1 MVGIDNPGGPVR
13 GPRTEALFDRVVGL
27 GMVGRLAR
35 ITVNAPLRVLAYHEI
50 KDASGFAAQMEH
62 IAGRYRPVSVA
73 EVLRWLDG
81 GALPPAAVWVTFD
94 DGDPTV
100 VEHGLPV
107 LDDYGVPATM
117 FMCPGVV
124 DTDQPYWWQIV
135 ESIAPGE
142 VADLKLVEDARRV
155 DRVAE
160 LAEVF
165 AHRHGVRPTR
175 PQLTSGQLERWL
187 ASGRDVGNHTWDHP
201 LLDRCDER
209 DQERQIVM
217 AHEWIV
223 DRVAPE
229 QLVFAYPNGNGAPRA
244 DAVLDRLGYRVSA
257 LFDHRLTSMTGSG
270 RLSRL
275 RTNADGDLARFRS
288 IVSGVHPTIHRLR
301 GGR

>member
-1 MVGIDNPGGPVR
+1 
-13 GPRTEALFDRVVGL
+13 
-27 GMVGRLAR
+27 MVGRLAR

-50 KDASGFAAQMEH
+50 KDAGGFAAQMEH
-62 IAGRYRPVSVA
+62 IAGRYRPVSVG
-73 EVLRWLDG
+73 EVLGWLDG
-81 GALPPAAVWVTFD
+81 RALPPAAVWVTFD

-100 VEHGLPV
+100 VERGLPV
-107 LDDYGVPATM
+107 LERYGVPATM
-117 FMCPGVV
+117 FICPGVV

-142 VADLKLVEDARRV
+142 VAGLKLVDDARRV

-165 AHRHGVRPTR
+165 AQHHGVRPTR
-175 PQLTSGQLERWL
+175 PQLTSSQLKRWL
-187 ASGRDVGNHTWDHP
+187 DSGRDVGNHTWDHP

-209 DQERQIVM
+209 HQERQIVM

-223 DRVAPE
+223 DRAAPE

-257 LFDHRLTSMTGSG
+257 LFDHRLTSMTRGG

-288 IVSGVHPTIHRLR
+288 IVSGVHPTIHRMR

>member
-1 MVGIDNPGGPVR
+1 
-13 GPRTEALFDRVVGL
+13 
-27 GMVGRLAR
+27 MVGRLAR

-50 KDASGFAAQMEH
+50 KDVDGFTAQMEH

-73 EVLRWLDG
+73 EVLRWLNG
-81 GALPPAAVWVTFD
+81 GPLPPAAVWVTFD
-94 DGDPTV
+94 DADPTV

-107 LDDYGVPATM
+107 LDAYGVPATL
-117 FMCPGVV
+117 FVCPGVV
-124 DTDQPYWWQIV
+124 DTDRPYWWQIV
-135 ESIAPGE
+135 ELTAPGE
-142 VADLKLVEDARRV
+142 VGPLKLVDDARRLA
-155 DRVAE
+155 RVAE
-160 LAEVF
+160 LTEVY
-165 AHRHGVRPTR
+165 AQRHGARPTR
-175 PQLTSGQLERWL
+175 AQLTSTQLTRWL
-187 ASGRDVGNHTWDHP
+187 ESGRDVGNHTWDHP

-209 DQERQIVM
+209 EQERQIVM

-229 QLVFAYPNGNGAPRA
+229 HLVFAYPNGNGAPCA

-257 LFDHRLTSMTGSG
+257 LFDHRLAAMIASG

-275 RTNADGDLARFRS
+275 RTNADADLARFRS